1 MLKVNPNLDKIEISV
16 IRKIA
21 EACREYEGGEK
32 ELINLTIGEPDLPQP
47 KEVIDGT
54 IEYMQEGK
62 LGYPQLGGMIE
73 LREEIAKFYREKYK
87 VDVKSDEIIIT
98 VGSTEGLST
107 AIRTVI
113 LPGDEVIAPLPVY
126 PGYEPLINL
135 AGANLVKVDTS
146 KDNFELTVE
155 TLKKYVTSKTKAII
169 LNYPS
174 NPSGVVISK
183 ENRDEILEFVK
194 ENHIYIISDEV
205 YSELVFDVNHNTFLD
220 DRYRENVILVNGFS
234 KSHSLTGW
242 RVGYIIAHKK
252 LRDYLVKVHQ
262 YAVTSPSIISQRGAL
277 IAARKCQDISEQVGI
292 YKQRAQLVY
301 RKLKEANI
309 SAIEPKGAIYIFIS
323 LDGITELGSLEFAQK
338 LLEEERVAVVPGVA
352 FGMDN
357 YIRISLVKDKEILNE
372 AIDRFIDFISKNE

>member
-183 ENRDEILEFVK
+183 KNRDEILEFVK

-301 RKLKEANI
+301 RRLKEANI

>member
-1 MLKVNPNLDKIEISV
+1 MLKVNSNLDKIEISV

-113 LPGDEVIAPLPVY
+113 LPDDEVIAPLPVY

-323 LDGITELGSLEFAQK
+323 LDGMTELGSLEFAQK

-372 AIDRFIDFISKNE
+372 AIDRFIDFISKN

>member
-113 LPGDEVIAPLPVY
+113 LSGDEVIAPLPVY

-323 LDGITELGSLEFAQK
+323 LDGMTELGSLEFAQK

-372 AIDRFIDFISKNE
+372 AIDRFIDFISKN

>member
-372 AIDRFIDFISKNE
+372 AIDRFIDFISKN

>member
-73 LREEIAKFYREKYK
+73 LRDEIAKFYREKYK
-87 VDVKSDEIIIT
+87 VDVRSDEIIIT

-205 YSELVFDVNHNTFLD
+205 YSELVFDVEHNTFLD

-242 RVGYIIAHKK
+242 RIGYIIAHKK

-277 IAARKCQDISEQVGI
+277 IAARKCQDISKQVGI
-292 YKQRAQLVY
+292 YKERAQLVY
-301 RKLKEANI
+301 KKLKEANI

-338 LLEEERVAVVPGVA
+338 LLEVERVAVVPGVA

-372 AIDRFIDFISKNE
+372 AIDRFVDFVSKN